1 MKKYITKLTML
12 ALCVLLLLAAVA
24 CDNGTPSA
32 TPDDLAVKITVNEN
46 GLATWEHI
54 DGAATYEYAF
64 AFDDGNGPVNYGMN
78 YTPDTAV
85 QIPEGYW
92 LEVRPIFVDGE
103 TGYWSQTEIF
113 GDVANRV
120 ELLPPEDPN
129 VPEDPDVPA
138 DPDMPEGPSV
148 SDAPEKAVIHV
159 SADGTA
165 TWDAVEGATY
175 YRYAILYENEF
186 GNIVAAC
193 AEDVTAPATIPLQD
207 GYFLE
212 VLTYFANDNVSSAQ
226 TEVFGDA
233 SKRAS
238 FKYGPIHEQEYDVR
252 WEELKA
258 YELIGNIVT
267 DSIVVAADGT
277 VTFDAIGPKGETMR
291 FYGRGVRVREGEIT
305 MMPGAFL
312 TALDAVG
319 RIMSYEVITDRQED
333 AGGFLISSGGYTFSD
348 KTHVDSYQD
357 LTYVTGWSEYAAGP
371 LTAFVDDGKERVSSG
386 VYSTMDILR
395 CQPNF
400 ISLQHSAY
408 FHESVSLYEL
418 HVYYDESYTTD
429 VEYVMLFT
437 NFYSAYLEGETY
449 DESREGK
456 YLEPNV
462 PSLYLVVKPKVRG
475 DLTPLD
481 YEAFVE
487 KPYDGLFT
495 ISPTLYRIGAL
506 HGADGKPLDK
516 SVDALEKGAY
526 LDITIGDQLCT
537 LEVPVVDRYHGASVM
552 NDLVPYAY
560 PEAIG
565 TLNTLV
571 VPIGWQDEPEH
582 ADEDEYA
589 RFRAELGRVM
599 DETGKVTD
607 YSLDHTKEQRFS
619 LSEYYDI
626 ASYGKLTVQSFMTDW
641 YRAPYDFAEMRD
653 RAPSRTFTDELLA
666 WLYATYPDMDFGQ
679 FDQDGNGY
687 FDAVILLNA
696 GSMGDGLQIIS
707 FGGGFTN
714 MYTYTGEYAGTP
726 DRPTFNCFVNMNAQ
740 LFETNTLIHE
750 FAHNLGLIDYY
761 DVTYSGIDAVGRF
774 DMQSANYGDWNVYSK
789 YAVGWLE
796 PKTVTGLG
804 KGESTEITIGASA
817 LTGDAIV
824 IRGAESN
831 DDTPFDEY
839 IMIDLFA
846 DAGVNVCDTERDGF
860 ALDGAVGVRIYHIN
874 AKMEKRELT
883 VEGKD
888 EVYPIGTAHTAN
900 NNTGDGKFNVE
911 LIQAGG
917 DNTFTDLDNLRTNL
931 TEEDL
936 FKAGDSF
943 TVESYGEF
951 FDDGKLDDGT
961 AFGYK
966 IEIVS
971 VTKGES
977 PTATVRIT
985 RQ

>member
-1 MKKYITKLTML
+1 MRRIYWSLACLFML
-12 ALCVLLLLAAVA
+12 AALLMTMVA
-24 CDNGTPSA
+24 CDNGTPDAPIGAPDDPSV
-32 TPDDLAVKITVNEN
+32 TPGDLAVKITVDEN
-46 GLATWEHI
+46 GLATWEHV
-54 DGAATYEYAF
+54 DGAVTYEYTF
-64 AFDDGNGPVNYGMN
+64 TFDAGNGPTNYGVN
-78 YTPDTAV
+78 YTPDTSV

-92 LEVRPIFVDGE
+92 LEVRPMFADGE
-103 TGYWSQTEIF
+103 FGHWSRTEIF

-120 ELLPPEDPN
+120 EP
-129 VPEDPDVPA
+129 DPDI
-138 DPDMPEGPSV
+138 PEWPSA

-159 SADGTA
+159 GADGTA

-175 YRYAILYENEF
+175 YRYAILYEDEF

-193 AEDVTAPATIPLQD
+193 AEDVTAPATVPLQD

-212 VLTYFANDNVSSAQ
+212 VLTYFANDNVSNAQ

-233 SKRAS
+233 SKRAR

-357 LTYVTGWSEYAAGP
+357 LTYVTGWSGHAAGP

-386 VYSTMDILR
+386 VYTTMDILR

-418 HVYYDESYTTD
+418 HVYYDEVYTTD
-429 VEYVMLFT
+429 VEHVVLFT
-437 NFYSAYLEGETY
+437 DFYSAYLVGETY
-449 DESREGK
+449 DESREDS

-462 PSLYLVVKPKVRG
+462 PALYLVVKPKVRG

-487 KPYDGLFT
+487 KPSDGLFT

-506 HGADGKPLDK
+506 HDADGKLLDK
-516 SVDALEKGAY
+516 SKDALEKGTY

-560 PEAIG
+560 PEALG
-565 TLNTLV
+565 TLNVLV

-589 RFRAELGRVM
+589 RFCAELGRVM

-607 YSLDHTKEQRFS
+607 YSLDAATEKRFS

-653 RAPSRTFTDELLA
+653 RAPSQTFTDELLA
-666 WLYATYPDMDFGQ
+666 WLYETYPNMDFGQ
-679 FDQDGNGY
+679 FDRDGNGH

-696 GSMGDGLQIIS
+696 GSVGDGIQIIS

-714 MYTYTGEYAGTP
+714 MYTYTGEYVGTP

-750 FAHNLGLIDYY
+750 FGHNLGLIDYY

-774 DMQSANYGDWNVYSK
+774 DMQSGNYGDWNVYSK

-824 IRGAESN
+824 IRGAESDE

-888 EVYPIGTAHTAN
+888 EVYPIGTVHIAN
-900 NNTGDGKFNVE
+900 NNTGNGRFNVE
-911 LIQAGG
+911 LIQAGK
-917 DNTFTDLDNLRTNL
+917 DNTFTDLDNLRTML
-931 TEEDL
+931 SEKDL

-951 FDDGKLDDGT
+951 FDDGRMDDGT
-961 AFGYK
+961 SFGYK
-966 IEIVS
+966 IEIVN
-971 VTKGES
+971 VTKGEN